1 MHFCMDTPPPD
12 WTLLRS
18 LLAVA
23 EAGSLSA
30 AARVLGL
37 SQPTLGRHIRAL
49 EANLGQP
56 LFTRAPDGLR
66 QTQAAADLIPHAR
79 AMREAAE
86 RLALAAA
93 ARGEGLA
100 GAVRISASRIVAH
113 HLLPPILARLREKHP
128 EIEIDLSASDA
139 SENLMFREADIALRM
154 YRPTEPEVAA
164 RHLADLP
171 MGLYAARSYLDRAG
185 RPQTMDDLLALQW
198 VGFDRSDLILRMMAR
213 LGVTVG
219 RNFFATRCDD
229 QLVYWNL
236 VRAGCGVGGM
246 QARIGDA
253 DPGLERVAS
262 FVALPAL
269 PVWLTV
275 AEALRAVPHIRLVLN
290 ALAQGLRTP
299 LDPAPASR

>member
-1 MHFCMDTPPPD
+1 METPPPD

-30 AARVLGL
+30 AARQIGL

-49 EANLGQP
+49 EAQLGQP
-56 LFTRAPDGLR
+56 LFARTPDGLR
-66 QTQAAADLIPHAR
+66 ATEAAAELLPHAR

-93 ARGEGLA
+93 AQGTGLA
-100 GAVRISASRIVAH
+100 GAVRISASRVVAH
-113 HLLPPILARLREKHP
+113 YHLPPILARFREQHP
-128 EIEIDLSASDA
+128 EIEIDLTATDA
-139 SENLMFREADIALRM
+139 TENLMFREADIAVRM

-164 RHLADLP
+164 RHIADLP

-185 RPQTMDDLLALQW
+185 RPATMDDLLRLEW
-198 VGFDRSDLILRMMAR
+198 VGFDRSDLILRAMQG
-213 LGVTVG
+213 LGIAATRG
-219 RNFFATRCDD
+219 FFATRCDD

-253 DPGLERVAS
+253 DPVLERIAP
-262 FVALPAL
+262 FVALPPM

-275 AEALRAVPHIRLVLN
+275 AERLRASPRVRLVLE
-290 ALAQGLRTP
+290 ALAEGLR
-299 LDPAPASR
+299 APA